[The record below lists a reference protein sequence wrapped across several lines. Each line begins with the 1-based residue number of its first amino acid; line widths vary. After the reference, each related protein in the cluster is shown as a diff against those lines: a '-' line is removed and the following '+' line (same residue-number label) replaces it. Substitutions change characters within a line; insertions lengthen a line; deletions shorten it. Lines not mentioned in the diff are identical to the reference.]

1 MEVLLLAVM
10 GAVNVLCFVIGAKVG
25 MAVKKDEEIK
35 LPSVNPVEA
44 VREHRDKREQRAEQ
58 DRIDKIMQN
67 IERYDGSPNGQVDV
81 G

>member
-10 GAVNVLCFVIGAKVG
+10 GAVNILCFVIGAKVG
-25 MAVKKDEEIK
+25 MSVKKDEEIK

-44 VREHRDKREQRAEQ
+44 VKEHINKREARVEQ
-58 DRIDKIMQN
+58 DKIDKIMQN
-67 IERYDGSPNGQVDV
+67 IERYDGTSNGQIDV

>member
-10 GAVNVLCFVIGAKVG
+10 GAVNILCFMVGAKVG

-44 VREHRDKREQRAEQ
+44 YKEHINKREAKIEQ
-58 DRIDKIMQN
+58 DKLDKIWQN
-67 IERYDGSPNGQVDV
+67 VDRYDGTPNGQVDV

>member
-1 MEVLLLAVM
+1 MEALLLVVM
-10 GAVNVLCFVIGAKVG
+10 GAVNILCFIVGAKVG

-44 VREHRDKREQRAEQ
+44 VKEHINKREAKIEQ
-58 DRIDKIMQN
+58 DKIDKIMQN
-67 IERYDGSPNGQVDV
+67 IERYDGSSNGQIDV

>member
-1 MEVLLLAVM
+1 MEALLLVVM
-10 GAVNVLCFVIGAKVG
+10 GLVNVLCFVIGAKVG

-44 VREHRDKREQRAEQ
+44 VKEHINKREAKIEQ
-58 DRIDKIMQN
+58 DKIDKIMQN
-67 IERYDGSPNGQVDV
+67 IERYDGTSNGQVDV

>member
-1 MEVLLLAVM
+1 MEALLLAVM
-10 GAVNVLCFVIGAKVG
+10 GAANVLCFIIGAKVG

-44 VREHRDKREQRAEQ
+44 VKVYINKREAKIEQ
-58 DRIDKIMQN
+58 DKIDKVLLN
-67 IERYDGSPNGQVDV
+67 VERYDGTPNGQIDV

>member
-1 MEVLLLAVM
+1 MEALLLAVM
-10 GAVNVLCFVIGAKVG
+10 GAVNVLCFIVGAKVG

-44 VREHRDKREQRAEQ
+44 VKEYINKREAKIEQ
-58 DRIDKIMQN
+58 DKIDKIKQN
-67 IERYDGSPNGQVDV
+67 IDRYDGTSNGQVDV

>member
-1 MEVLLLAVM
+1 MEALLLAVM
-10 GAVNVLCFVIGAKVG
+10 GAVNVLCFIIGAKVG

-44 VREHRDKREQRAEQ
+44 VKEHINKREAKIEQ
-58 DRIDKIMQN
+58 DRIKKIMQN
-67 IERYDGSPNGQVDV
+67 IERYDGSSNGQVDV